1 MSLAGAYI
9 VLNIVT
15 NVSII
20 LVNKYV
26 FSIYE
31 FNYATLVTFLHFV
44 FTAYVGKLARHS
56 LGVCWCGVVTCSR
69 RLFGDGSRRP

>member
-1 MSLAGAYI
+1 MLIPPAAAFI
-9 VLNIVT
+9 VLNILT

-26 FSIYE
+26 FQVFQ

-44 FTAYVGKLARHS
+44 FTA
-56 LGVCWCGVVTCSR
+56 
-69 RLFGDGSRRP
+69 